1 MHILEQTNSINDNVL
16 FEMMVK
22 KRKVYGSGDEKLFYA
37 VPDENN

>member
-1 MHILEQTNSINDNVL
+1 
-16 FEMMVK
+16 MMVK